1 VFASGSAGDMYRLE
15 PGQYASSLC
24 SGSHAVADG
33 GMPGPGGLMLT
44 QLAAGIGRRLP
55 PSV

>member
-1 VFASGSAGDMYRLE
+1 MYQLE
-15 PGQYASSLC
+15 PGQCASSLC
-24 SGSHAVADG
+24 SGPHAVADG
-33 GMPGPGGLMLT
+33 GMPGPGGLTLT